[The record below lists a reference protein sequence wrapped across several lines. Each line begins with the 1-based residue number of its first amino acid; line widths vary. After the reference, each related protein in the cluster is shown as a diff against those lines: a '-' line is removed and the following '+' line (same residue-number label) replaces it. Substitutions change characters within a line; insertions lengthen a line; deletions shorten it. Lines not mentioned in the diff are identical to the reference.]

1 MQCSYL
7 ERRTCGVVCVRHN
20 LYRLFEHN
28 PECSISSVGE
38 EVGLIRSQDAPGAS
52 VDQLDENLVF
62 KGTVDAAI
70 ETKANDENSAID
82 YEPYLV

>member
-1 MQCSYL
+1 M
-7 ERRTCGVVCVRHN
+7 
-20 LYRLFEHN
+20 
-28 PECSISSVGE
+28 
-38 EVGLIRSQDAPGAS
+38 
-52 VDQLDENLVF
+52 DQLDENLVF